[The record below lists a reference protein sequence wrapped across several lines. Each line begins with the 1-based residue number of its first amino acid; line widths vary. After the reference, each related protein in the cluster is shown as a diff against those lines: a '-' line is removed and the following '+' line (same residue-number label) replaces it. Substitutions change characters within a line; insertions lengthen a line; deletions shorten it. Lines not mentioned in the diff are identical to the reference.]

1 VSVLDRK
8 LRRDLLRV
16 RATLVAI
23 LLVVV
28 LGVACFVG
36 LFSVYLN
43 LESSRRAYYGQCRMA
58 DFWVS
63 LKKAPL
69 SAVERLL
76 DVPGVAEI
84 RPRIAFQATVDLEGV
99 ARPLMGQVLSLPET
113 SGGGINDVVLRRG
126 SYFTDERLDQVI
138 VNESFARARGI
149 EPGET
154 IHVILNN
161 RRQALFV
168 VGTALS
174 SEFVYLIAPGGLVP
188 DPENYGVFYVKHRFA
203 EEVLDFDGACN
214 EIVGLLTSEAR
225 ANPAPVLD
233 VIEQRLDGYGVFVST
248 PRSEQTS
255 HQILMGELSQLRASA
270 VIMPVIFLLVAAL
283 VLNILMQRLAE
294 QQRVTIGTLK
304 ALGYSNA
311 RLFRHYLAYGIVVG
325 TLGGMLGAAVGYGLA
340 QAMIVT
346 YRYYFEFPRLD
357 NEIIPWVYA
366 AGVLVSI
373 AFALTGTVRGVRSV
387 IRLDPAEAMRAK
399 PPVPAGGMW
408 LERFRRLWPRLGFRW
423 QMVMRSVWRHKL
435 RTAAGAFAAL
445 LGSAMLFT
453 TFYFMDS
460 TFYMLDFQFEK
471 VMRSDYDLAFRDDL
485 DEGALLEARRLPGV
499 DRAEPLFFVACEF
512 VNGHRSK
519 RSAITGIARGSRLT
533 VPRTEDGRAV
543 PVPDTGL
550 LMSRR
555 LAEQLGLQRGDDVTI
570 VPIKGLRH
578 PVRVTV
584 EQIVDSFLAMA
595 TYADYAWLN
604 RLVGE
609 EAAVSS
615 VQLETRSGLAQRLA
629 FYRELKA
636 LPAIQGVADNEDTK
650 EKLVTLLLEAFWY
663 SIWVLLGMAGAIFF
677 GSILTTSLISIAER
691 QREVATLVTIGYDLR
706 QVGGIFLRESLLVNL
721 AGAALG
727 LPVGLWL
734 AIELIEYNTRD
745 AYRFPIIASPLSFV
759 ITMVLAVV
767 FTVAAHWFVQRA
779 INRLDVLDALNAKE

>member
-8 LRRDLLRV
+8 LRRDLVRV
-16 RATLVAI
+16 RATLVAV

-36 LFSVYLN
+36 LFTVYLN

-69 SAVERLL
+69 TAVERLL

-99 ARPLMGQVLSLPET
+99 ARPLMGEVISLPD
-113 SGGGINDVVLRRG
+113 SSRGVINGVVLRRG

-138 VNESFARARGI
+138 VNEAFARARHI
-149 EPGET
+149 VPGQV

-161 RRQALFV
+161 RLQALYV

-174 SEFVYLIAPGGLVP
+174 SEFVYLINPGGLMP
-188 DPENYGVFYVKHRFA
+188 DPENYGVFYIKHRFA

-214 EIVGLLTSEAR
+214 EVVGLLTTEAR

-233 VIEQRLDGYGVFVST
+233 VIEQELADYGVFASIG
-248 PRSEQTS
+248 RSEQVS
-255 HQILMGELSQLRASA
+255 HQILTGELSQLRASA

-311 RLFRHYLAYGIVVG
+311 RLLRHYLAYGVVVG
-325 TLGGMLGAAVGYGLA
+325 TLGGVLGAVVGYGLA

-346 YRYYFEFPRLD
+346 YRHYFEFPRLD
-357 NEIIPWVYA
+357 NEIIPGVYA

-373 AFALTGTVRGVRSV
+373 GFALIGTARGVRSV
-387 IRLDPAEAMRAK
+387 IRLDPAEAMRAR
-399 PPVPAGGMW
+399 PPVSAGGIW
-408 LERFRRLWPRLGFRW
+408 LERFRRIWTRLGFRW

-435 RTAAGAFAAL
+435 RTAAGVLAAL
-445 LGSAMLFT
+445 LGSAMVFT
-453 TFYFMDS
+453 TFYFTDS
-460 TFYMLDFQFEK
+460 TFYLLDYQFDK
-471 VMRSDYDLAFRDDL
+471 VMRSDYDLTFRTEL

-499 DRAEPLFFVACEF
+499 DHAEPLLVVACEF

-519 RSAITGIARGSRLT
+519 RSAITGIVRGAQLT

-555 LAEQLGLQRGDDVTI
+555 LARRLGLQRGDEVTI

-578 PVRVTV
+578 PTRVTV
-584 EQIVDSFLAMA
+584 EKIVDSFLAMV

-604 RLVGE
+604 RLVDE
-609 EAAVSS
+609 DAAVSS
-615 VQLETRSGLAQRLA
+615 VQLQTQSGLDHRLA
-629 FYRELKA
+629 FYRRLKA
-636 LPAIQGVADNEDTK
+636 LPAIQGVIDNEDTK
-650 EKLVTLLLEAFWY
+650 EKLVSLMLETFWY
-663 SIWVLLGMAGAIFF
+663 SIWVLLVMAGAIFF

-691 QREVATLVTIGYDLR
+691 RREVATLVSLGYELR
-706 QVGGIFLRESLLVNL
+706 QVGGIFLRESLLVNIT
-721 AGAALG
+721 GAALG

-734 AIELIEYNTRD
+734 AVWLIEYNTRD
-745 AYRFPIIASPLSFV
+745 AYRFPVVASPLSYV
-759 ITMVLAVV
+759 ATMVLAVL